1 MRIAI
6 VLMVLACVFSKAQ
19 DAPKAALTAGSESL
33 VIQSENQGL
42 TSNQTLTSE
51 SYVSTEASVTQ
62 VRQARMKS
70 NVEES
75 PFNFLALLVAFIL
88 SGIAVYFIRT
98 KIKNQNTI
106 TVPYETD
113 EEIELKKEVW
123 KKLASETSEENEN
136 NK

>member
-51 SYVSTEASVTQ
+51 SYVSPEASVTQ

-106 TVPYETD
+106 TIPYETD

>member
-1 MRIAI
+1 MRITF

-33 VIQSENQGL
+33 VIQSENPSL
-42 TSNQTLTSE
+42 TSNQTITTE
-51 SYVSTEASVTQ
+51 SYVSPEASVTQ
-62 VRQARMKS
+62 VRQARMKPK
-70 NVEES
+70 VEES
-75 PFNFLALLVAFIL
+75 PFNFMALLVAFIL

-98 KIKNQNTI
+98 KINNQNNSTI
-106 TVPYETD
+106 PYETE

-123 KKLASETSEENEN
+123 EKLASETSEENEA